1 MTQVNA
7 PYPATAFLTGF
18 LRGRGFNCEQADL
31 AIELVLALFSR
42 NGLQRIL
49 NVLPPESKA
58 PSIALFREQFD
69 TYAATVDPVV
79 RFLQG
84 RDPSLALRITNRN
97 FLPEG
102 PRFTALETMEDSLT
116 WAFGT
121 LGLQDQAKY
130 LATLYLADLA
140 DVVREG
146 VDPHFELTRYAEK
159 LAISA
164 STFDNLYAALH
175 QPKTLVDEML
185 HDLTVEHIRNVQP
198 DLVGIT
204 APFPGNVYGALRIAQ
219 TIRAISPSTK
229 IAWGGGYPNTELREL
244 NDPRVFE
251 FVDFI
256 TLDSGEL
263 PMIRIIEHL
272 HGERS
277 SDTLHK
283 TYTADDN
290 KVTYRVDAS
299 AIPLP
304 HAETGTPTYAGLPMD
319 RYLYVF
325 DTLNPMHRIWSDGR
339 WNKLMVAHGCYWSQ
353 CTFCDT
359 RLDYIDRFS
368 KAPAKLLVDRMEAL
382 IAETGQT
389 GFHFVDEAA
398 PPAMLKALSE
408 EILQRG
414 LVVTWWGNIRF
425 EKSFTPEL
433 CDLMASAGCVAVSG
447 GLEVAEDR
455 LLALIKK
462 GVTVEQV
469 ARVTHAFTEA
479 GIMVH
484 AYLMYGYPTQTAQE
498 TINSLEMVR
507 QLFEAGCI
515 QSGFWHRFALTAHS
529 PIAAEPD
536 AFGIT
541 ILPEPTVTF
550 ARNELAFKDPV
561 KADRDML
568 GEGLRKALFN
578 YMHGIGLDIPVH
590 QWFPKKVPKSD
601 VPPDLVYVALNT

>member
-18 LRGRGFNCEQADL
+18 LRGRGFACEQADL
-31 AIELVLALFSR
+31 AIELVLSLFSQ
-42 NGLQRIL
+42 NGLERM
-49 NVLPPESKA
+49 A
-58 PSIALFREQFD
+58 AALLHELSSSSLLHFRDEFE
-69 TYAATVDPVV
+69 TYAATVDPVI

-102 PRFTALETMEDSLT
+102 PRFAALETMEDSLT

-140 DVVREG
+140 DVVRDG
-146 VDPHFELTRYAEK
+146 IDLHFELTRYAEK

-164 STFDNLYAALH
+164 SSFDTLYAALH

-185 HDLTVEHIRNVQP
+185 HELTVAHIRRVQP

-204 APFPGNVYGALRIAQ
+204 SPFPGNVYGALRIAQ
-219 TIRAISPSTK
+219 TIRAIAPSTK

-244 NDPRVFE
+244 KDHRVFE

-256 TLDSGEL
+256 TLDSGEV
-263 PMIRIIEHL
+263 PMMRIIEHL
-272 HGERS
+272 SDKRS
-277 SDTLHK
+277 VDTLHK
-283 TYTADDN
+283 TYTLDDGH
-290 KVTYRVDAS
+290 VRYRMDPA

-304 HAETGTPTYAGLPMD
+304 HAETGTPTYDGLPMD

-382 IAETGQT
+382 IA
-389 GFHFVDEAA
+389 
-398 PPAMLKALSE
+398 
-408 EILQRG
+408 
-414 LVVTWWGNIRF
+414 
-425 EKSFTPEL
+425 
-433 CDLMASAGCVAVSG
+433 
-447 GLEVAEDR
+447 
-455 LLALIKK
+455 
-462 GVTVEQV
+462 
-469 ARVTHAFTEA
+469 
-479 GIMVH
+479 
-484 AYLMYGYPTQTAQE
+484 
-498 TINSLEMVR
+498 
-507 QLFEAGCI
+507 
-515 QSGFWHRFALTAHS
+515 
-529 PIAAEPD
+529 
-536 AFGIT
+536 
-541 ILPEPTVTF
+541 
-550 ARNELAFKDPV
+550 
-561 KADRDML
+561 
-568 GEGLRKALFN
+568 
-578 YMHGIGLDIPVH
+578 
-590 QWFPKKVPKSD
+590 
-601 VPPDLVYVALNT
+601 